1 MIIKF
6 HIYFEKMR
14 KVETMKKDYL
24 DYLQS
29 SKWQE
34 KRIERLK
41 MDNFRCCRC
50 GSPHD
55 VQVHHLTYK
64 NIGNENVYEDLIT
77 LCDSCHESIEKE
89 AISGCEYTKPI
100 KYGNNFGVAKTIP
113 LPANCAI
120 IYTDMRDLD
129 ARKQLQLK
137 GGTIRLCRAYIAPS
151 DFLNNAEW
159 YEEYKQKLDFLK
171 EELPSYEE
179 FQWEDRKHWYIFVEM
194 KRWVHEVI
202 LNVIIKGNIHVL
214 QNGVKVLHIDEHAP
228 FESYDSPVK
237 KEAEAIHQLL
247 NLLQENYKEAANVD
261 V

>member
-1 MIIKF
+1 
-6 HIYFEKMR
+6 
-14 KVETMKKDYL
+14 MKKDYL

-29 SKWQE
+29 SKWLE

-120 IYTDMRDLD
+120 IYTDMKDLD
-129 ARKQLQLK
+129 ARKQLQLNSR
-137 GGTIRLCRAYIAPS
+137 I
-151 DFLNNAEW
+151 
-159 YEEYKQKLDFLK
+159 
-171 EELPSYEE
+171 SYGSFFIE
-179 FQWEDRKHWYIFVEM
+179 KSSIFT
-194 KRWVHEVI
+194 
-202 LNVIIKGNIHVL
+202 LIIKNRR
-214 QNGVKVLHIDEHAP
+214 
-228 FESYDSPVK
+228 
-237 KEAEAIHQLL
+237 KE
-247 NLLQENYKEAANVD
+247 NVRSQRKSARS
-261 V
+261 